1 MTAEEILEEIEYPLE
16 NLQNLLFA
24 FSKMKVDDGLKEQ
37 EFSAIINTLHHQVVN
52 INCAVH
58 QMNKKKPDLGRVLI
72 I

>member
-1 MTAEEILEEIEYPLE
+1 MHSTPDVKSQKKMSAEEILEEIGYPLE

-52 INCAVH
+52 INRAVH
-58 QMNKKKPDLGRVLI
+58 TN
-72 I
+72 